1 MPLGASGSG
10 CGVDVMGG
18 VVTSG
23 AAVAGGAVNS
33 GVVVSADS
41 FNELSPFA

>member
-1 MPLGASGSG
+1 
-10 CGVDVMGG
+10 MGG